1 MHLRSALNIFFLGKK
16 TFPLM
21 LYFRY
26 DGTLIISSQLI
37 RLGTL
42 SLSRYACTCGF
53 FLSSLIHFWL
63 SANFADNEQAYKNT
77 KEIFYQAKKVFITRY
92 MSERHTQNCMHFLLV
107 PDDFFF
113 QKKIIYRFY
122 FFASLLLHF
131 VCRLP
136 KNMSRKL
143 MSDAQHKR

>member
-1 MHLRSALNIFFLGKK
+1 MHLRSSLNIFFLGKK

-77 KEIFYQAKKVFITRY
+77 KEIFLLGQKSFYHALHERETHTKLHAFPTCSRRFFFSKKNY
-92 MSERHTQNCMHFLLV
+92 LSFLLFRLV
-107 PDDFFF
+107 AVAFCVSST
-113 QKKIIYRFY
+113 KKYVTQ
-122 FFASLLLHF
+122 AD
-131 VCRLP
+131 V
-136 KNMSRKL
+136 
-143 MSDAQHKR
+143 

>member
-92 MSERHTQNCMHFLLV
+92 MSETHTKLHAFPTCSRRFFFSKKNYLSFLLFRLV
-107 PDDFFF
+107 AVAFCVSST
-113 QKKIIYRFY
+113 KKYVTQ
-122 FFASLLLHF
+122 AD
-131 VCRLP
+131 V
-136 KNMSRKL
+136 
-143 MSDAQHKR
+143 